1 MHSPAW
7 TCAGCLHERC
17 LSRRRLAQVNAPS
30 QRARLLDQVPQ
41 LGSAAV
47 GPRVAADPSC
57 LRPLDTVAGV
67 HRALPT
73 LLAIRACADTHS
85 QGQQQEKET
94 DEADE
99 KTEAQNQEQKHQRNQ

>member
-7 TCAGCLHERC
+7 TCAGCFHQRC
-17 LSRRRLAQVNAPS
+17 LSRRRLAQVNAPFR
-30 QRARLLDQVPQ
+30 RARLDRIPQ

-47 GPRVAADPSC
+47 RPRVAADPSR

-73 LLAIRACADTHS
+73 LLPVRPCAEQSHS
-85 QGQQQEKET
+85 SGQQQEKEM
-94 DEADE
+94 DEYNE
-99 KTEAQNQEQKHQRNQ
+99 KKEMQKQPQKRPQKM